1 MNYGFISIFI
11 PIIVIA
17 LATFTKRIISSLVV
31 GILAGG
37 IMLAGGNII
46 IGIILSTDHLVKAI
60 ASEESVYIILF
71 LFVFGAFGE
80 IMKVSG
86 GIKGFSKIT
95 DKYVKT
101 EKGALGAV
109 WFVSIVTSI
118 DCCFHAISAGTIG
131 KALIEKT
138 KGNKKK
144 LAFVVNVTSCLLII
158 LIPFGTTY
166 VGYIVGVIASSL
178 SKAGINQSPYELFI
192 KSIPYNFYAITMLL
206 ISIIVIIFNFGFN
219 KTIKPDTKNE
229 ENDTHE
235 HSQNEAHEQCEFEEK
250 APPRP
255 LNLILPLTS
264 LIVTTFFFF
273 WFTGKDKGIGFTGA
287 IMNADF
293 EKSIF
298 MSALIT
304 LVITCVFYIIQKIP
318 MNEIESHFLSGG
330 NEMMPPIIVLTL
342 SWGLSSIVQDLGFTK
357 FITSVMGNQVPRFLI
372 PASIYL
378 LGCAISYSMGSAW
391 GTWALIMPI
400 AIPIAVATNINL
412 ALIIGSVLAGGSFGD
427 NASPLGETAI
437 LSSSISEVPLMEHS
451 KSELPYCLIGVGI
464 STIFFIISAFIF

>member
-1 MNYGFISIFI
+1 MNYGFISLFI
-11 PIIVIA
+11 PVIVIV
-17 LATFTKRIISSLVV
+17 LAILTKRIISSLIV

-46 IGIILSTDHLVKAI
+46 QGVMLSTEHLVKSI
-60 ASEESVYIILF
+60 ATEESVYIILF

-86 GIKGFSKIT
+86 GIKGFTEISNKF
-95 DKYVKT
+95 VKT
-101 EKGALGAV
+101 EKGALGAI
-109 WFVSIVTSI
+109 WLVSIVTFI
-118 DCCFHAISAGTIG
+118 DCCFHAIASGTVG

-138 KGNKKK
+138 NGNKKK
-144 LAFVVNVTSCLLII
+144 FAFVLNVTSCLLIV

-178 SKAGINQSPYELFI
+178 SKAGINESAYGLFI
-192 KSIPYNFYAITMLL
+192 KSIPYNLYAITMLL

-219 KTIKPDTKNE
+219 KTINPNTESE
-229 ENDTHE
+229 EVEYGGH
-235 HSQNEAHEQCEFEEK
+235 EAHEQCEFEEK

-255 LNLILPLTS
+255 LNLILPLTL
-264 LIVTTFFFF
+264 LIATTFFFF
-273 WFTGKDKGIGFTGA
+273 WFTGKDKGTGLTGA

-304 LVITCVFYIIQKIP
+304 LVITSVFYVIQKIP
-318 MNEIESHFLSGG
+318 LSEIESHFLAGG
-330 NEMMPPIIVLTL
+330 NEIMPPIIVLTL
-342 SWGLSSIVQDLGFTK
+342 SWGLSSIVQDLGFTE
-357 FITSVMGNQVPRFLI
+357 FVTSAMGNQVPHFLI
-372 PASIYL
+372 PASIFL
-378 LGCAISYSMGSAW
+378 LGCVISYFMGSAW

-400 AIPIAVATNINL
+400 AIPIAVATNTNL
-412 ALIIGSVLAGGSFGD
+412 ALIIGSVLAGGSLGD

-437 LSSSISEVPLMEHS
+437 LSSTISEVPLMEHI

-464 STIFFIISAFIF
+464 STILFIIFAIVV

>member
-1 MNYGFISIFI
+1 MSYGFISIFI

-17 LATFTKRIISSLVV
+17 LAIFTKRIISSLIV

-37 IMLAGGNII
+37 IMLSGGNII
-46 IGIILSTDHLVKAI
+46 NGIILATEHLVNSVATK
-60 ASEESVYIILF
+60 ESVYIILF

-86 GIKGFSKIT
+86 GIKGFTGIT
-95 DKYVKT
+95 DKFVKT

-109 WFVSIVTSI
+109 WFVSIVTFI
-118 DCCFHAISAGTIG
+118 DCCFHAIAAGTVG

-138 KGNKKK
+138 NGNKKK
-144 LAFVVNVTSCLLII
+144 FAFVLNVTSCLLII

-166 VGYIVGVIASSL
+166 VGYIVGVINSSL
-178 SKAGINQSPYELFI
+178 NKAGVKESAYELFI
-192 KSIPYNFYAITMLL
+192 KSIPYNFYAIVMLL
-206 ISIIVIIFNFGFN
+206 ISIIAIIFNFGF
-219 KTIKPDTKNE
+219 TKNISQNTDGNE
-229 ENDTHE
+229 AGAHE
-235 HSQNEAHEQCEFEEK
+235 HGDEAHEQCEFEEK
-250 APPRP
+250 VPPRP
-255 LNLILPLTS
+255 LNLILPLTL

-273 WFTGKDKGIGFTGA
+273 WFTGKGKGAGFTGA

-304 LVITCVFYIIQKIP
+304 LVITTVFYVIQKIP
-318 MNEIESHFLSGG
+318 MSEIESHFLSGG
-330 NEMMPPIIVLTL
+330 NEMIPPIIVLIL

-357 FITSVMGNQVPRFLI
+357 FVTSVMGKGVPHFLI
-372 PASIYL
+372 PAAIFL
-378 LGCAISYSMGSAW
+378 LGCAISYFMGSAW

-400 AIPIAVATNINL
+400 AIPIAVATNTGL
-412 ALIIGSVLAGGSFGD
+412 AIIIGAVLAGGSLGD
-427 NASPLGETAI
+427 NASPLGETAV
-437 LSSSISEVPLMEHS
+437 LSATIAEVPLMEHI

-464 STIFFIISAFIF
+464 STVAFIVFAILV